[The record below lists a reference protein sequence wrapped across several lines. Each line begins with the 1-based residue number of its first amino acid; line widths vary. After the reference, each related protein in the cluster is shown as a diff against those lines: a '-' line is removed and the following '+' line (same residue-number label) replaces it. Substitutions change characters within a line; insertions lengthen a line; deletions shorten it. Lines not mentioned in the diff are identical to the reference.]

1 MNLCMKELDSFICR
15 CLWCIRRRICCWRRR
30 YEQGFES
37 SRHGGEKQKMIYD
50 LWEWNLL
57 YPAGMM
63 SYIQLDDVIV
73 ASSYIFEEVLPFYTI
88 LLLE

>member
-1 MNLCMKELDSFICR
+1 
-15 CLWCIRRRICCWRRR
+15 
-30 YEQGFES
+30 
-37 SRHGGEKQKMIYD
+37 MIYD